1 MKKKLLFCTMT
12 AFMLAANV
20 CAQNWKMVVAHSDG
34 TFDTIAVEKVKDVT
48 FFKTSTQ
55 PVTPKDLGIEF
66 VKIPAGSFLMGS
78 PNDEPQRE
86 SGEIQHKV
94 TITKDFYM
102 SKYPITFEQY
112 DKFCEAT
119 GRQKPSDYT
128 WGRENRP
135 VIDVSWTMLQLSVNG

>member
-1 MKKKLLFCTMT
+1 MKKKLLFCTMA

-66 VKIPAGSFLMGS
+66 VKIPAGSFLMEVRTM
-78 PNDEPQRE
+78 NLNANQE
-86 SGEIQHKV
+86 
-94 TITKDFYM
+94 
-102 SKYPITFEQY
+102 KYST
-112 DKFCEAT
+112 
-119 GRQKPSDYT
+119 R
-128 WGRENRP
+128 
-135 VIDVSWTMLQLSVNG
+135 LQ